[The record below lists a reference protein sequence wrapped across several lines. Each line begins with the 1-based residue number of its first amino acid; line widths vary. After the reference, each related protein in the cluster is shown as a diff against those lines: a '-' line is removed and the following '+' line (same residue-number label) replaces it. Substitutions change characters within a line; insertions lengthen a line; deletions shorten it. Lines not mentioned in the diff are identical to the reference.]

1 MEDVL
6 EVYHRPYDA
15 KRPQV
20 CLDEMSKQLLADTRE
35 RLPMKPGVPERFDYE
50 YERKGTCSLFLACEP
65 LAGRRVVSASARR
78 TKHDFAQFVREL
90 IDVQYA
96 DAEKIVLVM
105 DNLNTHTP
113 SSFYETFEPAE
124 ARRLTEKLEIHY
136 TPVHGSW
143 LNMAEIELSVL
154 ARQCLSDRIEALE
167 EVQERV
173 AVWQLERNQAQAG
186 ISWRFTSADARIKL
200 KHLYPTVT

>member
-20 CLDEMSKQLLADTRE
+20 CLDEMSKQLLAETTE
-35 RLPMKPGVPERFDYE
+35 CLPMKPGFPERFDHE

-65 LAGRRVVSASARR
+65 LGGKRYVKAGARR
-78 TKHDFAQFVREL
+78 TKLDWAYFVKDL
-90 IDVQYA
+90 IDMQYP

-113 SSFYETFEPAE
+113 SSFYEAFEPAE

-154 ARQCLSDRIEALE
+154 ARQCLSDRIPTVEA
-167 EVQERV
+167 VQERV
-173 AVWQLERNQAQAG
+173 GIWQDERNQATSG
-186 ISWRFTSADARIKL
+186 IDWRFTATDARIKL
-200 KHLYPTVT
+200 KHLYPVVK

>member
-6 EVYHRPYDA
+6 EVYHRPYDS

-20 CLDEMSKQLLADTRE
+20 CLDEISKQLLSDTTE
-35 RLPMKPGVPERFDYE
+35 RLPMKPGFPERFDYE
-50 YERKGTCSLFLACEP
+50 YERQGTCSLFLACEP
-65 LAGRRVVSASARR
+65 LAGLRVVSANARR
-78 TKHDFAQFVREL
+78 TKSDFAYFVKEL
-90 IDVQYA
+90 IDVQYPE
-96 DAEKIVLVM
+96 AEKIVLVM

-113 SSFYETFEPAE
+113 SSFYEVFEPAQ
-124 ARRLTEKLEIHY
+124 ARRLTAKLEIHY

-154 ARQCLSDRIEALE
+154 ARQCLSDRIPTLSA
-167 EVQERV
+167 VQERV

-186 ISWRFTSADARIKL
+186 IDWRFTAADARIKL
-200 KHLYPTVT
+200 KHLYPTVK